1 MEQADGQQQ
10 HPLGL
15 YFKVW
20 IALFILSGFSYMVDY
35 MELQGYLR
43 WFLIV
48 VFMWAKA
55 VLIVTIFM
63 HMRWE
68 RLSLMAAITVP
79 PLCIGVFVLLMSI
92 EGRYTFLTR
101 AVVFGQ

>member
-1 MEQADGQQQ
+1 MEQAEGQQ

-35 MELQGYLR
+35 LHFEGYLR

-48 VFMWAKA
+48 TFMWAKA
-55 VLIVTIFM
+55 LLIVTIFM

-68 RLSLMAAITVP
+68 RLALMVAIMAPPAAIA
-79 PLCIGVFVLLMSI
+79 LFVMMMSI
-92 EGRYTFLTR
+92 EGRYVFLTR
-101 AVVFGQ
+101 TVVFGG